1 MILSSRQ
8 HYEQNI
14 LSIDERLVKS
24 IKYLNF
30 KYFVQQDLSFAIASK
45 ILSHQRAGS
54 RNDYFLFLSR

>member
-24 IKYLNF
+24 IKYLNL

-45 ILSHQRAGS
+45 ILSRRSAGS
-54 RNDYFLFLSR
+54 ENDYFLFLSR